1 MIAIKRRDD
10 ESGPKGDVKPVG
22 STTDPDARHMKDKE
36 CQVKPSYNLQMA
48 VDSEAELIV
57 AHEVSDAAADS
68 GKLLPIVNQI
78 EENVGFS
85 PSEVSADQAYH
96 MGSDLENLE
105 KRNVVTYIPEQG
117 RGQAQTPEQHAAVA
131 AVHNAETLTDEQ
143 WKALPTAANKKISRD
158 AFVFN
163 ADADTYTCPMG
174 KLLLA
179 GKVLVQQAK
188 SGKIERTE
196 YRAEEGACV
205 SCPRAALCCENP
217 EKGRMVT
224 RDQYEPV
231 REKLRQRMATEV
243 GREKYKQRM
252 HLAETPNAVIN
263 GVKGIYRFLRRGFT
277 QVRAEAS
284 IMMAAY
290 NIRILMKHLAKVTA
304 PAAALVAG
312 PTMRLDTG

>member
-1 MIAIKRRDD
+1 
-10 ESGPKGDVKPVG
+10 
-22 STTDPDARHMKDKE
+22 MKDKE

-85 PSEVSADQAYH
+85 PSEVSADKAYH

-163 ADADTYTCPMG
+163 ADADTPT
-174 KLLLA
+174 
-179 GKVLVQQAK
+179 
-188 SGKIERTE
+188 
-196 YRAEEGACV
+196 
-205 SCPRAALCCENP
+205 
-217 EKGRMVT
+217 
-224 RDQYEPV
+224 PV
-231 REKLRQRMATEV
+231 RWESSYWP
-243 GREKYKQRM
+243 GRCSCNRPRVARSSGRSIEPKR
-252 HLAETPNAVIN
+252 E
-263 GVKGIYRFLRRGFT
+263 
-277 QVRAEAS
+277 RA
-284 IMMAAY
+284 
-290 NIRILMKHLAKVTA
+290 
-304 PAAALVAG
+304 
-312 PTMRLDTG
+312 